1 MIKKICDKCG
11 KTINTN
17 YDSNTIF
24 PMLTINRI
32 RSMQVGW
39 ESIDLCPECSK
50 IFESWLD
57 DRSNEIATDFVDTAE
72 KAAKVEIVSEKDAQA
87 ASDAWK
93 EMSKRISEADHE

>member
-17 YDSNTIF
+17 PMINVKF
-24 PMLTINRI
+24 PVFKISRI

-57 DRSNEIATDFVDTAE
+57 DRSMAE
-72 KAAKVEIVSEKDAQA
+72 ER
-87 ASDAWK
+87 K
-93 EMSKRISEADHE
+93 EEHDD

>member
-17 YDSNTIF
+17 SDSNTIF

-57 DRSNEIATDFVDTAE
+57 DRSNELATDFVDTAE
-72 KAAKVEIVSEKDAQA
+72 KAEEVEIVSEKDAQA
-87 ASDAWK
+87 TSDAVTK
-93 EMSKRISEADHE
+93 TL